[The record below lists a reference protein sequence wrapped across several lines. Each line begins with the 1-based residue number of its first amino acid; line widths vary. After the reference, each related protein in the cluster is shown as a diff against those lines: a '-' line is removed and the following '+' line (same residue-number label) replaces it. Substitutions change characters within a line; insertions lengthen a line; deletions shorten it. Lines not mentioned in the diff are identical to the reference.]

1 MKLDDIDPAELARTT
16 IREALDAIHSQLFG
30 LVPFADY
37 RIVDGDG
44 KPIDTGHVQNLAGS
58 TVGHAVVELAR
69 YAQTGAPLDAPVQ
82 EYCITLIPVAGGALD
97 DSGTP
102 DPSTP
107 LGLVV
112 AAATARE
119 SLAAGHP
126 VTTAR
131 LAILGGV
138 TQARVR
144 QLVSAGELDAKLD
157 RTTDRDT
164 LLVRAADAIRWLSG
178 RGVPGFF

>member
-1 MKLDDIDPAELARTT
+1 MKLADIDPAELARTT

-37 RIVDGDG
+37 RIVDGGGQPVD
-44 KPIDTGHVQNLAGS
+44 VENLAGS
-58 TVGHAVVELAR
+58 TVGHAVVDLTR
-69 YAQTGAPLDAPVQ
+69 YAQTGAALDAPVQ
-82 EYCITLIPVAGGALD
+82 EYCITLIPVAGDALD
-97 DSGTP
+97 DSGKP

-119 SLAAGHP
+119 DLAAGRP

-138 TQARVR
+138 SQARVR
-144 QLVSAGELDAKLD
+144 QLVAAGELGAKLD
-157 RTTDRDT
+157 ASTDRDT
-164 LLVRAADAIRWLSG
+164 LLVRAEDALRWLST
-178 RGVPGFF
+178 RPKLH

>member
-1 MKLDDIDPAELARTT
+1 MKLADIDPAELARTT

-30 LVPFADY
+30 LVVPFADY
-37 RIVDGDG
+37 RIVDGNG
-44 KPIDTGHVQNLAGS
+44 KPIDAENLSGS
-58 TVGHAVVELAR
+58 MVGHASGALTH
-69 YAQTGAPLDAPVQ
+69 YAQTGAALDAPVQ
-82 EYCITLIPVAGGALD
+82 EYCITLIPVAGDALD

-119 SLAAGHP
+119 GLAAGRP

-138 TQARVR
+138 TQARIR
-144 QLVSAGELDAKLD
+144 QLVAAGELDAKLD
-157 RTTDRDT
+157 RSTDRDT
-164 LLVRAADAIRWLSG
+164 LLVRAEDAIRWLSA
-178 RGVPGFF
+178 RGVPGFR